1 MTSPVGRHYTE
12 QMVRA
17 KASEDKDNLLHRLY
31 EQGERAVGQ
40 AMEDLL
46 GRSGVSRGLTKVA
59 ERAAKTKGRVDKNV
73 EAMLHLLNIP
83 SRTDYHRLLVKIEH
97 LQGSLVNLS
106 MKMDRLIAAQE
117 RPKRK
122 LKAKS

>member
-1 MTSPVGRHYTE
+1 MTSPEPRHYTA

-17 KASEDKDNLLHRLY
+17 KDSEEQGSLLHRLY
-31 EQGERAVGQ
+31 EQGERAVEQ

-46 GRSGVSRGLTKVA
+46 GRSGMSRGLTKVA

-73 EAMLHLLNIP
+73 ETMLHLLNLP
-83 SRTDYHRLLVKIEH
+83 SRADYHRLLVKIEH

-117 RPKRK
+117 RPKKK
-122 LKAKS
+122 LKAEN